1 METTSPKAP
10 IVDNEEARNNS
21 SFDIRRRWF
30 GAICGPICALLV
42 WITPITSITPEA
54 HKLLAIMTLVCLW
67 WITEPVPIPV
77 TSLLGPT
84 LCVILGVTTMKEAFA
99 AFASPTI
106 FLFMGGFIIAKAMTV
121 NGIDRRISY
130 GIVSMRWVGDSPK
143 RIFFAIGLACML
155 CSGWISNTATAAMM
169 FPIAL
174 GLLEAIREMMAAKGR
189 VINLNSYKYAT
200 GLMLMTAYAC
210 SIGGVLTPI
219 GTPPNIIMLGF
230 LDELCHINIGFFQ
243 WMIWGFAAM
252 VLYFIIAYIVLSKMF
267 PADVKRIE
275 GAHEFVEQ
283 RRKALGKW
291 TKAQKNTM
299 IGFAIAVTLWV
310 TPGILSMVW
319 GNSSEILKTYNHLFP
334 EAIAAMVGA
343 LILFLLPGGK
353 NEKGKPRPVITWK
366 QAVDGIEWGTLL
378 LFGGGLAMGG
388 MMYSLGLSQW
398 IGDNIVG
405 WMGGEPSQLLLV
417 AVFCVVS
424 LLMSELTSHTAAT
437 NMVGPLAIGAAVAAG
452 YNPVPVAVGVALSAS
467 LGFMLPVSTPP
478 NAIVYASGYV
488 PITKMIKS
496 GVIID
501 FVGIALVT
509 IPIVLYLVSL
519 VL

>member
-1 METTSPKAP
+1 MDSIPQGAP
-10 IVDNEEARNNS
+10 IVNNEETRNNS
-21 SFDIRRRWF
+21 FDRRRRWF
-30 GAICGPICALLV
+30 GAICGPICAILV
-42 WITPITSITPEA
+42 WLTPIPSLSPEA

-77 TSLLGPT
+77 TSLFGPT
-84 LCVILGVTTMKEAFA
+84 LCVVLGVTTMKEAFA
-99 AFASPTI
+99 AFANPTI
-106 FLFMGGFIIAKAMTV
+106 FLFMGGFIIAKTMTV

-189 VINLNSYKYAT
+189 NINLKTYKYAT

-243 WMIWGFAAM
+243 WMIWGFVAM
-252 VLYFIIAYIVLSKMF
+252 VIYFVIAYIVLSKMF

-275 GAHEFVEQ
+275 GAHEFVEE

-291 TKAQKNTM
+291 TLAQKNTM
-299 IGFAIAVTLWV
+299 VGFAIAVTLWI
-310 TPGILSMVW
+310 TPGILSMIY
-319 GNSSEILKTYNHLFP
+319 GSSSPVVKSYNHLFP

-343 LILFLLPGGK
+343 LVLFVLPGGK

-398 IGDNIVG
+398 VGDNIVS

-488 PITKMIKS
+488 PITKMIKT

-501 FVGIALVT
+501 FIGIAFVT
-509 IPIVLYLVSL
+509 IPIVLYLVNL
-519 VL
+519 IL